1 MKIAVVTFDGF
12 NEIDS
17 IVAAHILNRVSKAGW
32 KAEITAPFDTVT
44 SMNGVVVLAQ
54 RPLEFISEADAVIFG
69 SGRKTQ
75 QAIADDSIMNRISV
89 DPKRQ
94 LIGSQ
99 CSGALVLAHLGLA
112 KDRPFCADVVTRP
125 KLEAAGIKVLDAPFY
140 AEGNV
145 ASAGGC
151 LSGQYLA
158 TWIIWRLLGK
168 QAALDALI
176 YVMPVGQEEE
186 YISRAIDAVSPYIE
200 SDRPVARESNVA

>member
-1 MKIAVVTFDGF
+1 
-12 NEIDS
+12 
-17 IVAAHILNRVSKAGW
+17 
-32 KAEITAPFDTVT
+32 
-44 SMNGVVVLAQ
+44 
-54 RPLEFISEADAVIFG
+54 
-69 SGRKTQ
+69 
-75 QAIADDSIMNRISV
+75 
-89 DPKRQ
+89 
-94 LIGSQ
+94 
-99 CSGALVLAHLGLA
+99 VLAHLGLA

-125 KLEAAGIKVLDAPFY
+125 KLESVGIKVLDAPFY

-186 YISRAIDAVSPYIE
+186 YISRAVDAVSPYIE
-200 SDRPVARESNVA
+200 TDQALVRESNVA